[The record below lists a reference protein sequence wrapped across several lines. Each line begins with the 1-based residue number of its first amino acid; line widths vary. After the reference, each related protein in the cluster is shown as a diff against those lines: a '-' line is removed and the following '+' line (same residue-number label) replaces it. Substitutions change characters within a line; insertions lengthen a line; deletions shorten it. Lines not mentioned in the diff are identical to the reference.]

1 MAKKSR
7 KYYVVWK
14 GVTPGIYDNW
24 EQCRA
29 QVEGF
34 EKAFYKSFDTEA
46 EAKRA
51 FAGNMWQYLNTKKNT
66 PAPEE
71 SGASPVWESLSV
83 DAACSGNPG
92 VMEYQCVNTKT
103 RKQIFHQGPFPDA
116 TNNIGEFL
124 ALVHVLAMLCKR
136 EQKIP
141 VYSDSRTAMA
151 WVRNKKAKTLLK
163 PTPRNAEVFD
173 LIARAE
179 NWLKNNPVEIPILKW
194 NTKKWGE
201 IPADFGRKG

>member
-1 MAKKSR
+1 MAIKSR

-34 EKAFYKSFDTEA
+34 EKAFYKSFDTE
-46 EAKRA
+46 EDAKRA
-51 FAGNMWQYLNTKKNT
+51 FSGNMWQYLKTKKNAST
-66 PAPEE
+66 PEE
-71 SGASPVWESLSV
+71 SGAGPVWESLSV
-83 DAACSGNPG
+83 DAACAGNPG
-92 VMEYQCVNTKT
+92 VMEYQCVHTTTK
-103 RKQIFHQGPFPDA
+103 KQIFHQGPFPDA

-124 ALVHVLAMLCKR
+124 ALVHVLAMLQQRKT
-136 EQKIP
+136 KIP

-163 PTPRNAEVFD
+163 PTPHNAEVFE
-173 LIARAE
+173 LIERAE
-179 NWLKNNPVEIPILKW
+179 NWLKNNPVDIPILKW
-194 NTKKWGE
+194 DTKKWGE

>member
-14 GVTPGIYDNW
+14 GVMPGIYDNW

-34 EKAFYKSFDTEA
+34 EKAFYKSFDTQE

-51 FAGNMWQYLNTKKNT
+51 FEGNMWHYLKTKKNT
-66 PAPEE
+66 LTAEE
-71 SGASPVWESLSV
+71 SGAGPVWESLSV

-103 RKQIFHQGPFPDA
+103 KKQIFHQGPFPDA

-124 ALVHVLAMLCKR
+124 ALVHVLAMLYKR

-173 LIARAE
+173 LITRAE
-179 NWLKNNPVEIPILKW
+179 TWLKNNSFDIPILKW
-194 NTKKWGE
+194 NTEKWGE

>member
-14 GVTPGIYDNW
+14 GVSPGIYDNW

-34 EKAFYKSFDTEA
+34 DKALYKSFDTQE

-51 FAGNMWQYLNTKKNT
+51 FAGNMWHYLKTKKIAPT
-66 PAPEE
+66 PDE
-71 SGASPVWESLSV
+71 SGAGPLWESLSV

-92 VMEYQCVNTKT
+92 VMEYQCVHTKS
-103 RKQIFHQGPFPDA
+103 KEQIFHQGPFPDA

-124 ALVHVLAMLCKR
+124 ALVHVLAMLHKR
-136 EQKIP
+136 KKKIP

-151 WVRNKKAKTLLK
+151 WVRNKKTKTLLK
-163 PTPRNAEVFD
+163 PTPRNAPVFD

-179 NWLKNNPVEIPILKW
+179 TWLKNNPVEIPILKW
-194 NTKKWGE
+194 NTEKWGE
-201 IPADFGRKG
+201 IPADFGRK